1 MLIPLIRQLTPFAF
15 RVLLVWYL
23 IAVCLE
29 LLFPGFVSAAI
40 SLDFFLIFVIVL
52 GFV

>member
-1 MLIPLIRQLTPFAF
+1 MLIPRIRQLAPFTF

-23 IAVCLE
+23 VAVCLE

-40 SLDFFLIFVIVL
+40 SLDFFLILVIVL
-52 GFV
+52 GFL